1 MSISRT
7 LNAVQSAMISS
18 DNVGSN
24 DHSSTSVTLS
34 TGRQLLVSFAK
45 LTGDDQYRAVEA
57 AYIDFYFSSNSRG
70 LGYGEL
76 LYADETFDEA
86 TATYSAYQNAGFFFD
101 SYEPN
106 GATGYLAK
114 SCANAASNVACAY
127 QYGAKL
133 SGYGNTYPLVVQT
146 SRGANPPRLRLT
158 LGDVC
163 GFDVITPWRNGPF
176 YRGLPSRVIW
186 NAYCS
191 KETLNTLR
199 SANEVFRWRTAAGAT
214 VHEIAV
220 GAEDW
225 GVTIPAGQITGDTIQ
240 WQVEITANSG
250 VVTTSDWFSANVSGN
265 GWTMSYSPSGGYL
278 PKTKANTFSWAPV
291 KVSGADGTVTQSA
304 AVFRWR
310 PKNGVATEV
319 SLTTEQ
325 SYTVPANTFVDNDIE
340 WQVETTNNGVTQTS
354 AWMQISTEEELATA
368 TPLDPVNTMV
378 DGSAPIVFRW
388 AHEISTGT
396 AQTAADLQISSDGGA
411 TWSALASVSGPDTS
425 CTVAAGTLS
434 AGSAMWRVRSYNTDS
449 AAGEWSD
456 PAQIVVVAAP
466 PAPIVS
472 APAVPLPLVT
482 WQADG
487 QQGWELRV
495 DGETVA
501 HTWGSDSSWQL
512 SGILADGQ
520 HVIGVR
526 VQNQYG
532 LWSAWGETAITVANS
547 AGSAISI
554 SATGGDAVALA
565 WVSGAYS
572 VFRVLRD
579 GAVIAETTAQ
589 SFTDDHAAAGLHSYQ
604 VIGIL
609 ASGNYGVS
617 SVVTATV
624 RIRSVMLQDAG
635 TGEWLSLPA
644 ALQGQS
650 LISSVIT
657 PDVVTVQYAGRG
669 YPLAEIGEARARSL
683 SLRPAFPTAQAA
695 AAKAL
700 EALVHKQLFYKD
712 PFGEAFPAV
721 ITALSKDTRHHAIV
735 FNLTLTETSGG
746 DGDA

>member
-1 MSISRT
+1 MSITRT

-57 AYIDFYFSSNSRG
+57 AYIDYYLSGGSGG
-70 LGYGEL
+70 LGY
-76 LYADETFDEA
+76 ADVLDRTFDEA
-86 TATYSAYQNAGFFFD
+86 TATYAQYQYAGIHYAEYSPGSSA
-101 SYEPN
+101 
-106 GATGYLAK
+106 GYVAK
-114 SCANAASNVACAY
+114 SCNNAFGNLYYAY

-133 SGYGNTYPLVVQT
+133 EGYGSANAITVQT
-146 SRGANPPRLRLT
+146 SRGSNPPRLRLT

-163 GFDVITPWRNGPF
+163 GLNNITMLRNGPF
-176 YRGLPSRVIW
+176 YRGLPSRVSW
-186 NAYCS
+186 LGTCS
-191 KETLNTLR
+191 SETPENISTA
-199 SANEVFRWRTAAGAT
+199 SAVVRWRTAAGAT
-214 VHEIAV
+214 EHEIAV
-220 GAEDW
+220 GAGE
-225 GVTIPAGQITGDTIQ
+225 VSAIIPAGQITGDTIQ

-250 VVTTSDWFSANVSGN
+250 VVTTSDWFSATVSGN
-265 GWTMSYSPSGGYL
+265 GWTMSYSPAGGYL

-368 TPLDPVNTMV
+368 VPLDPVSTIV
-378 DGSAPIVFRW
+378 DGSAPITFRW
-388 AHEISTGT
+388 SHEIGTGT
-396 AQTAADLQISSDGGA
+396 EPTGADLQISRDDGT
-411 TWSALASVSGPDTS
+411 TWSDLTSVSGSDTS
-425 CTVAAGTLS
+425 CVIAAGTLS
-434 AGSAMWRVRSYNTDS
+434 AGSALWRVRSYNTDH
-449 AAGEWSD
+449 AAGAWSD
-456 PAQIVVVAAP
+456 PAQIVVVDAS

-482 WQADG
+482 WQAEG

-501 HTWGSDSSWQL
+501 HAWGSDSSWQL
-512 SGILADGQ
+512 SDILADGQ

>member
-7 LNAVQSAMISS
+7 LNAVQSALISS
-18 DNVGSN
+18 DNVGGN
-24 DHSSTSVTLS
+24 DHSSASVTLS

-57 AYIDFYFSSNSRG
+57 AYLDFYFAGGSG
-70 LGYGEL
+70 TAYGDVL
-76 LYADETFDEA
+76 DEGFDEA
-86 TATYSAYQNAGFFFD
+86 TATYSRYQYAGIHFD
-101 SYEPN
+101 NYSPG
-106 GATGYLAK
+106 GATGYIAK
-114 SCANAASNVACAY
+114 SCTNSYANVYYAY

-133 SGYGNTYPLVVQT
+133 EGYGTTTVQT
-146 SRGANPPRLRLT
+146 SRGTNPPRLRLT

-163 GFDVITPWRNGPF
+163 GLNTITMMRNGPF
-176 YRGLPSRVIW
+176 YRGLPSRVSW
-186 NAYCS
+186 LATCS
-191 KETLNTLR
+191 SMTPENISTA
-199 SANEVFRWRTAAGAT
+199 SAVVRWRTAAGAT
-214 VHEIAV
+214 EHEISV
-220 GAEDW
+220 GA
-225 GVTIPAGQITGDTIQ
+225 GSASATIPAGQITGDTIQ

-291 KVSGADGTVTQSA
+291 KVSGADGTITQSA
-304 AVFRWR
+304 ATFRWR
-310 PKNGVATEV
+310 PKNGSATEV
-319 SLTTEQ
+319 SLTTQQ
-325 SYTVPANTFVDNDIE
+325 SYTVPANTFSTNDVE

-378 DGSAPIVFRW
+378 DGSAPVVFRW

-396 AQTAADLQISSDGGA
+396 AQTAADLQISSDGGT

-434 AGSAMWRVRSYNTDS
+434 AGSALWRVRSYNTDS

-456 PAQIVVVAAP
+456 PAQIVVVAAS

-482 WQADG
+482 WQAEG

-501 HTWGSDSSWQL
+501 HAWGSDGSWQITE
-512 SGILADGQ
+512 ILEDGQ
-520 HVIGVR
+520 HVVGVR

-554 SATGGDAVALA
+554 SATSDGDAAVIS

-572 VFRVLRD
+572 TFRVLRD
-579 GAVIAETTAQ
+579 GTLIAETALQ
-589 SFTDDHAAAGLHSYQ
+589 AFTDDHAAAGAHSYQ

-609 ASGNYGVS
+609 ANGNYGRS

-624 RIRSVMLQDAG
+624 RIRSVMLQDVS
-635 TGEWLSLPA
+635 TGEWLSLNTS
-644 ALQGQS
+644 LQGQN
-650 LISSVIT
+650 LINSVFT
-657 PDVVTVQYAGRG
+657 PDVAAVQYAGRG

-683 SLRPAFPTAQAA
+683 SLRPAFPIAQAA

-700 EALVHKQLFYKD
+700 EALLHKQLFYKD

-721 ITALSKDTRHHAIV
+721 ITALSKDTRHHAV
-735 FNLTLTETSGG
+735 AYNLTLTETSGG
-746 DGDA
+746 DGNA